1 VDAEEEAS
9 TSIDARI
16 VNGKTRIAVVSDF
29 VDTKMSVV
37 ATKKG
42 SKKKYTYRITT
53 DGNGEFTFKSSV
65 NLKGFTLV
73 IYKDGEEL
81 DRDVV

>member
-1 VDAEEEAS
+1 M
-9 TSIDARI
+9 T
-16 VNGKTRIAVVSDF
+16 
-29 VDTKMSVV
+29 VV

-53 DGNGEFTFKSSV
+53 NSEGALIFKSSV

-81 DRDVV
+81 DRDSV